1 MEFHIGDLVQ
11 VTNTLT
17 HLHRRIG
24 LVVDVK
30 QSGDSFFYIQILTDC
45 GLSRI
50 IPGFWAEK
58 IR

>member
-1 MEFHIGDLVQ
+1 MIPGDLVQ

-17 HLHRRIG
+17 HLHQRIG

-30 QSGDSFFYIQILTDC
+30 HSGDSFYIQILTDC

-50 IPGFWAEK
+50 IPGHWAEK
-58 IR
+58 IG

>member
-1 MEFHIGDLVQ
+1 MIPGDLVQ

-24 LVVDVK
+24 MVVDVK
-30 QSGDSFFYIQILTDC
+30 QSGGSFYIRILTDC

-58 IR
+58 IG